1 MMIPTFLP
9 RPRARRPWTVL
20 LLGGASGVG
29 KSSVSYRLAH
39 HFGAGI
45 TEVDDFQVTLQ
56 RCTTPDQMPALHR
69 WEQDEEFRNAPP
81 ECIAEHIM
89 AVGREMA
96 PGLIEIINNHLTAA
110 APVVLEGDFLLPE
123 LLLHPDLVH
132 ATQSGLLRA
141 VFLQETRVEQLVT
154 NYFERE
160 PEAGDQRT
168 RALVSMHHGAWLE
181 RTCNEMNVPI
191 LHARPWQTLLARLI
205 SECAEDPLPIYPP
218 TGHSFAHDHGLQH
231 TGHERDAGPLN
242 EHG

>member
-1 MMIPTFLP
+1 MMDSTFLP
-9 RPRARRPWTVL
+9 RARARRPWTVL

-45 TEVDDFQVTLQ
+45 TEVDDFQVMLQ
-56 RCTTPDQMPALHR
+56 RCTTPAQMPALHR

-81 ECIAEHIM
+81 ERIAEHIM

-141 VFLQETRVEQLVT
+141 VFLQETRVEQLAT

-160 PEAGDQRT
+160 PEAGDQRF
-168 RALVSMHHGAWLE
+168 RAMVSLHHGAWLE
-181 RTCNEMNVPI
+181 RTCNEVPVPI

-218 TGHSFAHDHGLQH
+218 TGHTFA
-231 TGHERDAGPLN
+231 
-242 EHG
+242 